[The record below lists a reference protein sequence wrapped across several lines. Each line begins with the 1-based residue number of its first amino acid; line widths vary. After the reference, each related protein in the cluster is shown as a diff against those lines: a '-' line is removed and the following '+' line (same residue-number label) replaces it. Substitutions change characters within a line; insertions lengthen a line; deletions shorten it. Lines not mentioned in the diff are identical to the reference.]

1 MRSVLSGSAEWG
13 EAGGLEGA
21 TEFAILTG
29 QRKDRRAQG
38 PPIGG
43 PGQPTKHGMRDVMQ
57 NQEHSGVRRPARF
70 LLAMAGALAGVLTLG
85 ADLAT
90 AGAKSPSG
98 ALEGIS
104 QDGVQDP
111 YYMVVGPGGATA
123 RNTFSNAGVSIGTL
137 AEGTILTVYSKQVDW
152 LEVEVPGGFE
162 VWVYGQ
168 FLEPTAVSGELEVN
182 GHGVRQ
188 RPLPSAGV
196 ESFPLRQKLFGGDR
210 VHVIRRQNP
219 GIALAEDWV
228 QIYSPPGVRAW
239 LRADGARALP
249 AGSNGA
255 KMWGNAVREVE
266 QSRQG
271 SSPAPNPGGNDSGTP
286 GEGGTPIPAA
296 APNLD
301 SATIQAMGDAMA
313 EANAMMAV
321 ARRSKNPDFKAVRA
335 AYQAVLA
342 LSEQGLT
349 AELARDRL
357 RELDLLEEGYR
368 LEQQLESERAAR
380 EELMRER
387 QDRIDAA
394 GRVPRDPFEGRYQA
408 RGWLERIEDEERG
421 LPVYRMRW
429 GGYPVAELVCTSG
442 RYDLDV
448 FLDFELGV
456 RGRTL
461 RPGVQ
466 NEDGEV
472 STPPRIDV
480 SRIEVISGRNGR

>member
-1 MRSVLSGSAEWG
+1 
-13 EAGGLEGA
+13 
-21 TEFAILTG
+21 
-29 QRKDRRAQG
+29 
-38 PPIGG
+38 
-43 PGQPTKHGMRDVMQ
+43 MRDDMQ
-57 NQEHSGVRRPARF
+57 KQEHGGARRPARF
-70 LLAMAGALAGVLTLG
+70 LVTLLGSLLGVLALG
-85 ADLAT
+85 TGVGVVQAATPAAASHPLAQ
-90 AGAKSPSG
+90 GG
-98 ALEGIS
+98 NE
-104 QDGVQDP
+104 DP

-123 RNTFSNAGVSIGTL
+123 RNTFSDAGVSVGSL
-137 AEGTILTVYSKQVDW
+137 SEGTVLTVYSKQLDW

-168 FLEPTAVSGELEVN
+168 FLEPTSVPDELEVN

-188 RPLPSAGV
+188 RPLPSSGV
-196 ESFPLRQKLFGGDR
+196 ESFPLSQKLFGGDR
-210 VHVIRRQNP
+210 VRVIRRQNP
-219 GIALAEDWV
+219 SLALAKDWV
-228 QIYSPPGVRAW
+228 QVYSPPGVRAW
-239 LRADGARALP
+239 VRADGARALP

-255 KMWGNAVREVE
+255 KMWGNAVRAIE
-266 QSRQG
+266 QSRGGTQ
-271 SSPAPNPGGNDSGTP
+271 PAANPDSGDS
-286 GEGGTPIPAA
+286 GSQGNGGTAVPAA
-296 APNLD
+296 APALD
-301 SATIQAMGDAMA
+301 NVTIQAMGDAMT
-313 EANAMMAV
+313 EANALMAV
-321 ARRSKNPDFKAVRA
+321 ARRSKNPDFEGVRA
-335 AYQAVLA
+335 AYGAVLA

-368 LEQQLESERAAR
+368 LEQQLESERAER
-380 EELMRER
+380 ERLMRER

-466 NEDGEV
+466 NEDGNM

-480 SRIEVISGRNGR
+480 SRIEVIAGRHGR